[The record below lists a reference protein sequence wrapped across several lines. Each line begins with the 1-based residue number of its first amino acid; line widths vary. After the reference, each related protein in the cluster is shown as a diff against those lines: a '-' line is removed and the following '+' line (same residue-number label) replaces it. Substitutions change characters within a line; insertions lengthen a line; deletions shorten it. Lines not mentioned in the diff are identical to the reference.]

1 MPSSSEQSDNSQLL
15 LRLAIGCTIVG
26 LLCVTLYLWQGF
38 GVWSFGIGILFGI
51 PILVVGMGLYLLAVI
66 RDLRRHGI
74 L

>member
-1 MPSSSEQSDNSQLL
+1 MPSSSEQSDKSWLP
-15 LRLAIGCTIVG
+15 RPAISCTIVG
-26 LLCVTLYLWQGF
+26 LLCVTFYLWQGF

-51 PILVVGMGLYLLAVI
+51 PILVVGMGLYLLVVI

>member
-1 MPSSSEQSDNSQLL
+1 MPFFPVPSDTPPS

-26 LLCVTLYLWQGF
+26 LLCVIFYLWRGF
-38 GVWSFGIGILFGI
+38 GVWSFGIGILVGI
-51 PILVVGMGLYLLAVI
+51 PMLVVGMGLYVAAVM